1 MADSIEK
8 TEEIG
13 LFPVI
18 DIPEFIE
25 EEDDYDRVYRSSPAW
40 DLEKGD
46 FVMDTTNAVP
56 MNEGLEAYRVWC
68 VKAVATARYRCRA
81 YDEDIGSEMDAALKE
96 PDENAVEL
104 AIERTITET
113 LLVNPRTESIE
124 NFEFTWEG
132 SHVKVDFWVYAVDQ
146 EQFPL
151 EIIIK
156 TNER

>member
-8 TEEIG
+8 TEKIG

-25 EEDDYDRVYRSSPAW
+25 EEDDYDRVYRPSPAW

-46 FVMDTTNAVP
+46 FVMDTANAVP

-68 VKAVATARYRCRA
+68 VKAVATARYGCKA
-81 YDEDIGSEMDAALKE
+81 YDEDIGSEMDAVLKE

-113 LLVNPRTESIE
+113 LLVNPRTESVE
-124 NFEFTWEG
+124 DFEFIWEG
-132 SHVKVDFWVYAVDQ
+132 SHLKVNFWVYAVDQ